1 MAIDPQ
7 TGEKKW
13 DFKMVDYTAAG
24 VLTTA
29 SDLVFSGGGGNRSY
43 FYALDAR
50 TGELLWEVN
59 LGALIGS
66 GPMTYSV
73 DGHQYV
79 AVCAGSALYVFGLG
93 QLVSVKGTVHVCQR
107 RAVTLRVGM

>member
-1 MAIDPQ
+1 MELFVAIDPQ

-13 DFKMVDYTAAG
+13 DFKMVDSTESG

-29 SDLVFSGGGGNRSY
+29 SDLVFSGGREEN

-50 TGELLWEVN
+50 SGEFLWKVS
-59 LGALIGS
+59 LGGTIAG

-79 AVCAGSALYVFGLG
+79 AVCAGGSL
-93 QLVSVKGTVHVCQR
+93 
-107 RAVTLRVGM
+107 